1 MNLPYGADQLASV
14 RTLSNIILSCLES
27 QMTQIDSNNFPSQ
40 VELIKWVVGVTINTR
55 FWLSWQSFNCL
66 LPSIASSVFSHEQKP
81 SKKRCGCKCSSCLR
95 RR

>member
-14 RTLSNIILSCLES
+14 RTLSTSYIILSCLES
-27 QMTQIDSNNFPSQ
+27 QMTQMDSNNQ
-40 VELIKWVVGVTINTR
+40 IELIKWVVGVTINTR

-81 SKKRCGCKCSSCLR
+81 SKKRCGCKCSSCLQR
-95 RR
+95 R